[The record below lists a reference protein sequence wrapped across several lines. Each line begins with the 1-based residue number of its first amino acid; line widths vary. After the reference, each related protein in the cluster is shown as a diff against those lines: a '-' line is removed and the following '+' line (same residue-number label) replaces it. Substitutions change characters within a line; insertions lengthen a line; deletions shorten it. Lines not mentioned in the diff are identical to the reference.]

1 MIKDFPKLYEQ
12 SSTGKVK
19 HWQISVTKESEK
31 LSIITVMYGA
41 GNSKIRVSESK
52 ITIGKNLGKS
62 NETSAYDQA
71 ISEAEAT
78 WNKKKDKGYVE
89 KLSQLQDE
97 VLLPMLAHRFQ
108 ERKHDITYP
117 AFIQPKLD
125 GVRCMAKKTNE
136 KTIKYYSR
144 MGKEYTTLE
153 HLTPD
158 LLNLMLVGQV
168 FDGEIYSHDY
178 TFQEAVSFI
187 KKLRPESKTLQY
199 YIFDIVSNETFADR
213 LYNMNVMEKHLG
225 KNKSIKFLETELV
238 ATEDRIYEKHNE
250 YVKAGYEGI
259 IIRNVSG
266 LYSLKKRS
274 KDLQKY
280 KEFKDEEFTVIGGVS
295 STGTE
300 VDCVIFNVKNKKG
313 QEFAVRPRGSF
324 EQRKLWL
331 KDIKNLVGKS
341 LTVRFQE
348 LTDDGIPRFPVGIGI
363 RNYE

>member
-41 GNSKIRVSESK
+41 GDSKIRVSESK

-187 KKLRPESKTLQY
+187 KS
-199 YIFDIVSNETFADR
+199 
-213 LYNMNVMEKHLG
+213 
-225 KNKSIKFLETELV
+225 
-238 ATEDRIYEKHNE
+238 
-250 YVKAGYEGI
+250 
-259 IIRNVSG
+259 
-266 LYSLKKRS
+266 
-274 KDLQKY
+274 
-280 KEFKDEEFTVIGGVS
+280 
-295 STGTE
+295 
-300 VDCVIFNVKNKKG
+300 
-313 QEFAVRPRGSF
+313 
-324 EQRKLWL
+324 
-331 KDIKNLVGKS
+331 
-341 LTVRFQE
+341 
-348 LTDDGIPRFPVGIGI
+348 
-363 RNYE
+363 

>member
-1 MIKDFPKLYEQ
+1 MNKIFPKLYEQ
-12 SSTGKVK
+12 SSTGKTK
-19 HWQISVTKESEK
+19 HWEISVVSKTKGAN
-31 LSIITVMYGA
+31 IIVKYGA
-41 GNSKIRVSESK
+41 DDSKVRVSEK
-52 ITIGKNLGKS
+52 FITIGKNIGKT

-71 ISEAEAT
+71 ISEAKAT

-108 ERKHDITYP
+108 ERKHDIVFP
-117 AFIQPKLD
+117 AYVQPKLD
-125 GVRCMAKKTNE
+125 GVRCLAKKINE

-158 LLNLMLVGQV
+158 LLNLMLVNQV

-225 KNKSIKFLETELV
+225 KNKYIKFLETELI
-238 ATEDRIYEKHNE
+238 ATEERIYEKHNE

-280 KEFKDEEFTVIGGVS
+280 KEFKDEEFIITGGTS

-300 VDCVIFNVKNKKG
+300 VDCVVFTVKNKKG

-324 EQRKLWL
+324 EQRKEWWN
-331 KDIKNLVGKS
+331 NLNTLIGKK
-341 LTVRFQE
+341 LIVRYQE
-348 LTDDGIPRFPVGIGI
+348 LSDTGIPRFPVGIAI
-363 RNYE
+363 RDYEG